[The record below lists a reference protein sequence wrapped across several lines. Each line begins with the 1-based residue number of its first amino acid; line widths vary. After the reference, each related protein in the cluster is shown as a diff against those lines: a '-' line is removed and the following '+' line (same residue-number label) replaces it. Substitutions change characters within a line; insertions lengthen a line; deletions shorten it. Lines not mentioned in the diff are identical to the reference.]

1 MPLEGSLIWANCISF
16 EQARELSIDLLEKWL
31 SQFKFKDWAN
41 HSSTGAEVT
50 IDEKRPW

>member
-1 MPLEGSLIWANCISF
+1 MGLTDPKRHF
-16 EQARELSIDLLEKWL
+16 EQARKLSIDLLEKWL